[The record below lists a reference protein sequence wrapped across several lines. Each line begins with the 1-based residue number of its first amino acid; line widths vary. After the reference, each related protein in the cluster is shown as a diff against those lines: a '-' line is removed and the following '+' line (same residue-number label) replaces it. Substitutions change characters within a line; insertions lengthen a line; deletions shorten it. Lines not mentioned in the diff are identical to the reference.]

1 MKRKL
6 QFLTKTLLVAAALC
20 VGSMSAWA
28 DVTPFSESYSSTS
41 NTNGWTTGTAGRYTP
56 AILND
61 GDNYFLSVDQ
71 SSTSRNN
78 NGAIVTGSVIS
89 GKAVAG
95 DDFTLTFDL
104 RLGNCVSDQ
113 TPVQFDIMD
122 ASNSSAILSLKA
134 TAVNVTTWS
143 VNNTSTTVSLPNSIS
158 AKNYSSA
165 DINGITW
172 CSYKITRSGS
182 FTYLTITNKATSEE
196 ILARTPIGSSSAT
209 GGLGKIV
216 FTSKRYSSNFA
227 IDNIVVRAVDAEA
240 DLPSVTYYLASFT
253 DNTSGNEVT
262 SGTTIYT
269 DTERTTPITNGTL
282 VDGTTY
288 YYTATQTAYVDYQG
302 SFTVDG
308 TDPAVNF
315 SMTAQPTYSYTV
327 KAVDGSSNVLTEL
340 ASGSSYNTATINY
353 AYPEY
358 FNVNGTL
365 YTKAATSQIYGT
377 SFTLSSDAQV
387 ENATY
392 TASAYTDVIYYAEAE
407 SITGMTASNSG
418 QGDARCSNRFGAYA
432 GSDVEFITLPAGTYK
447 IRAGFCGGTGTTFN
461 INAGE
466 NVVWSAATTG
476 SRGETDGE
484 NFTLDGSTALTI
496 KAAGNNT
503 VLLDNIIIQK
513 VSTTNE
519 VIGTADY
526 ATTFLGQKKS
536 MTINKGQTINVTFKN
551 YGGTSQWYNWL
562 VRFYTTG
569 LDNTLRAD
577 NFVLGD
583 TEATLGTRSVKLGD
597 ADVTDWATFA
607 TQMKDAT
614 VTMTISYTAAGM
626 FSISANAVGSSN
638 TYVHS
643 YAYKSALNNAINLE
657 LGVEKSWMEIT
668 SYSVT
673 NPESV
678 SKTISTAGWSTYCS
692 PYILDFSSTIANLDA
707 AYIVTGGAAGV
718 LTKTPVTGAVPAG
731 TGLLLMGT
739 ASAEVAIPVAA
750 TAGFDV
756 TDNKLVGVTA
766 SETLTANSGYVL
778 MTSPSLAFYKNNKDF
793 TLSANSAY
801 LPTDFDGSSA
811 PVFLLFSG
819 SETTGINAVQGSQS
833 KANGDYYNLNGQR
846 VAQPTKGLYI
856 VNGKKVVVK

>member
-1 MKRKL
+1 
-6 QFLTKTLLVAAALC
+6 
-20 VGSMSAWA
+20 
-28 DVTPFSESYSSTS
+28 
-41 NTNGWTTGTAGRYTP
+41 
-56 AILND
+56 LND

-71 SSTSRNN
+71 STTSRNN
-78 NGAIVTGSVIS
+78 NGATVTGTVIS
-89 GKAVAG
+89 GKAAG
-95 DDFTLTFDL
+95 GDNFTLIFDV
-104 RLGNCVSDQ
+104 RLGSHSNDNDANRHTIFKINDAANSGIIFSLTDTGKDATSWTVNGGATEYTLDGSNNSTAIGDKPWY
-113 TPVQFDIMD
+113 TVKISRSGTTTFATITKTSD
-122 ASNSSAILSLKA
+122 ASVVMAR
-134 TAVNVTTWS
+134 TAV
-143 VNNTSTTVSLPNSIS
+143 
-158 AKNYSSA
+158 
-165 DINGITW
+165 
-172 CSYKITRSGS
+172 
-182 FTYLTITNKATSEE
+182 
-196 ILARTPIGSSSAT
+196 SSSAT
-209 GGLGKIV
+209 GGLGDIV
-216 FTSKRYSSNFA
+216 FDSNRYNANFA
-227 IDNIVVRAVDAEA
+227 IDNIVVREIQDG
-240 DLPSVTYYLASFT
+240 DLPTETYYTATFT
-253 DNTSGNEVT
+253 DNTTSTDVT

-269 DTERTTPITNGTL
+269 DDARTSSVANGML

-288 YYTATQTAYVDYQG
+288 YYTATQTAYVDYEG

-308 TDPAVNF
+308 ANPAVSF

-327 KAVDGSSNVLTEL
+327 NAVDGSSNVLATL
-340 ASGSSYNTATINY
+340 ASGSSYNTATVY
-353 AYPEY
+353 YPYPEY
-358 FNVNGTL
+358 INVNGTL

-377 SFTLSSDAQV
+377 SFTLSSDEQV
-387 ENATY
+387 VNAVY
-392 TASAYTDVIYYAEAE
+392 TASAYTDVIYYSEAE
-407 SITGMTASNSG
+407 SITGMTRSNSG
-418 QGDARCSNRFGAYA
+418 QGDARCSNRYGAYA
-432 GSDVEFITLPAGTYK
+432 GSDVEFITLPVGTYK
-447 IRAGFCGGTGTTFN
+447 IRAGFCGAAETTFN

-466 NVVWSAATTG
+466 NVVWSATTTG
-476 SRGETDGE
+476 SRGESTGSE
-484 NFTLDGSTALTI
+484 FTVDGSTALTI
-496 KAAGNNT
+496 KTAGSTT

-526 ATTFLGQKKS
+526 TTTFLGQKKS

-551 YGGTSQWYNWL
+551 YGGTSQWFNWL

-643 YAYKSALNNAINLE
+643 YAYKTALSNAINLE
-657 LGVEKSWMEIT
+657 LGVEKSWMEIS

-678 SKTISTAGWSTYCS
+678 SKAISTAGWSTYCS
-692 PYILDFSSTIANLDA
+692 PYILDFSSAIANLDA
-707 AYIVTGGAAGV
+707 AYIVTDGDAGV

-731 TGLLLMGT
+731 TGLLLKGT

-750 TAGFDV
+750 
-756 TDNKLVGVTA
+756 
-766 SETLTANSGYVL
+766 
-778 MTSPSLAFYKNNKDF
+778 MTTPSLAFYKNNNDF

-801 LPTDFDGSSA
+801 LPAGFDGSSA
-811 PVFLLFSG
+811 PVFYLFGDG
-819 SETTGINAVQGSQS
+819 SETTGIDAVNGSRLMV
-833 KANGDYYNLNGQR
+833 NGEYHNLNGQR

>member
-41 NTNGWTTGTAGRYTP
+41 NTNGWTTGTANRSTP
-56 AILND
+56 AILNED
-61 GDNYFLSVDQ
+61 DNYYLSVKQDER
-71 SSTSRNN
+71 THV
-78 NGAIVTGSVIS
+78 GATVTGTVIS
-89 GKAVAG
+89 GKAEAG
-95 DDFTLTFDL
+95 DDFTITFDL
-104 RLGNCVSDQ
+104 KLNCSNYSNLASF
-113 TPVQFDIMD
+113 TIND
-122 ASNSSAILSLKA
+122 AANSGIIFSLTSKAIN
-134 TAVNVTTWS
+134 TADWVING
-143 VNNTSTTVSLPNSIS
+143 TSTEVTLPNSGH
-158 AKNYSSA
+158 NYSSK
-165 DINGITW
+165 NPYSITDVDW
-172 CSYKITRSGS
+172 CSYKITRSGNK
-182 FTYLTITNKATSEE
+182 TYLTITNTSTSAV
-196 ILARTPIGSSSAT
+196 IFPRTTISGASST
-209 GGLGKIV
+209 GGLGNILYAAG
-216 FTSKRYSSNFA
+216 RAYSDFA
-227 IDNIVVRAVDAEA
+227 IDNIVVREIQDG
-240 DLPSVTYYLASFT
+240 DLPTETYYTATFT
-253 DNTSGNEVT
+253 DNTTSTDVT
-262 SGTTIYT
+262 TGTTIYT
-269 DTERTTPITNGTL
+269 DDARTSSIANGML

-308 TDPAVNF
+308 ADPAVNF

-583 TEATLGTRSVKLGD
+583 ADATLGTRSVKLGD

-643 YAYKSALNNAINLE
+643 YAYKSALSNAINLE

-692 PYILDFSSTIANLDA
+692 PYILDFSSAIANLDA
-707 AYIVTGGAAGV
+707 AYIVTGGDAGV

-731 TGLLLMGT
+731 TGLLLKGT

-750 TAGFDV
+750 TATVDV
-756 TDNKLVGVTA
+756 TSNKLVGVTA
-766 SETLTANSGYVL
+766 SEMLTANNGYVL
-778 MTSPSLAFYKNNKDF
+778 MTTPNLAFYKNNNDF

-801 LPTDFDGSSA
+801 LPAGFDGSSA
-811 PVFLLFSG
+811 PVFYLFGDG
-819 SETTGINAVQGSQS
+819 SETTGIDAVNGSRLMV
-833 KANGDYYNLNGQR
+833 NGEYHNLNGQR